1 VTASTSLVTAF
12 AAGLLSVLSPCVLPL
27 LPAYLSLVSGI
38 SVEEL
43 RSQASE
49 REVRRRVM
57 TTALAFVLGFSTVFV
72 LLGASATLLGRVL
85 RSFRLEVLGT
95 EIGVAQIAGVVI
107 IAMGLHLLGVVR
119 IPWLYREARFDG
131 PNRPTTAI
139 GAGLVGAAFAFGW
152 TPCVGPILG
161 GILTLAGARE
171 TVLQGMGMLMV
182 YSAGLAVPFL
192 LAAWSVERF
201 LGALRKLRDHFRAI
215 ELASGALLL
224 AVGLLVV
231 TDQLT
236 RINSY
241 FFFLEDVVVKLEEK
255 LL

>member
-1 VTASTSLVTAF
+1 VDASSSLLTAF

-43 RSQASE
+43 RSEGSAAA
-49 REVRRRVM
+49 VRSRVM
-57 TTALAFVLGFSTVFV
+57 LASLCFVLGFSTVFV

-85 RSFRLEVLGT
+85 RSFRLEVFGID
-95 EIGVAQIAGVVI
+95 IGVAQIAGVLI
-107 IAMGLHLLGVVR
+107 IVMGLHLTGLIQ
-119 IPWLYREARFDG
+119 IPLLYREKRFEG
-131 PNRPTTAI
+131 PKGTTSLL

-152 TPCVGPILG
+152 TPCIGPILG
-161 GILTLAGARE
+161 GILTLAAARE
-171 TVLQGMGMLMV
+171 TVLEGIGLLTV
-182 YSAGLAVPFL
+182 YSAGLGVPFL

-201 LGALRKLRDHFRAI
+201 LGALRRLKNHFRTI
-215 ELASGALLL
+215 ELVSGGLLI

-236 RINSY
+236 RLNSY
-241 FFFLEDVVVKLEEK
+241 FFFLEEIVVKLEEA

>member
-1 VTASTSLVTAF
+1 MEASTSLVTAF

-27 LPAYLSLVSGI
+27 LPAYLSLVSGV

-43 RSQASE
+43 RTQASE
-49 REVRRRVM
+49 AEVRRRVM
-57 TTALAFVLGFSTVFV
+57 GTALAFVLGFSAVFV
-72 LLGASATLLGRVL
+72 VLGASATLLGRVL

-107 IAMGLHLLGVVR
+107 VVMGLHLLGVLR
-119 IPWLYREARFDG
+119 IPWLYREARFEG
-131 PNRPTTAI
+131 PHRPTGPA
-139 GAGLVGAAFAFGW
+139 GAALVGAAFAFGW

-171 TVLQGMGMLMV
+171 TVFQGMGMLSV

-201 LGALRKLRDHFRAI
+201 LGALRRLREHFRTI
-215 ELASGALLL
+215 EIASGVLLV
-224 AVGLLVV
+224 AVGVLVL

-241 FFFLEDVVVKLEEK
+241 FLFLEEIVVRLEEA

>member
-1 VTASTSLVTAF
+1 MEASTSLVTAF

-38 SVEEL
+38 SVDEL
-43 RSQASE
+43 RTQASE

-57 TTALAFVLGFSTVFV
+57 ASSLAFVGGFSAVFV
-72 LLGASATLLGRVL
+72 VLGDSATLLGRVL
-85 RSFRLEVLGT
+85 RSFRIEVLGT
-95 EIGVAQIAGVVI
+95 EIGVGQIAGVII
-107 IAMGLHLLGVVR
+107 IAMGLHLLGVLR
-119 IPWLYREARFDG
+119 IPWLYREARFEG
-131 PNRPTTAI
+131 PHRPTGPI
-139 GAGLVGAAFAFGW
+139 GAALVGAAFAFGW

-171 TVLQGMGMLMV
+171 TVLQGMGMLLV

-201 LGALRKLRDHFRAI
+201 LGALRRLRQHYRTI
-215 ELASGALLL
+215 EIVSGVLLVG
-224 AVGLLVV
+224 VGLLVV

-236 RINSY
+236 RMNSY
-241 FFFLEDVVVKLEEK
+241 FFFLEEIVVRLEEA

>member
-1 VTASTSLVTAF
+1 VAASTSLLTAF

-27 LPAYLSLVSGI
+27 LPAYLSLVSGM
-38 SVEEL
+38 SVEQL

-57 TTALAFVLGFSTVFV
+57 ATALAFVLGFSCVFI

-107 IAMGLHLLGVVR
+107 IAMGLHLLGVLR
-119 IPWLYREARFDG
+119 IPWLYREARFEG
-131 PNRPTTAI
+131 PDRPAGAI
-139 GAGLVGAAFAFGW
+139 GAALVGAAFAFGW

-161 GILTLAGARE
+161 GILTLAGSRE
-171 TVLQGMGMLMV
+171 TVFQGMGMLTV

-192 LAAWSVERF
+192 VAAWSVEHF
-201 LGALRKLRDHFRAI
+201 LGALRRLRAHYRTI
-215 ELASGALLL
+215 EIASGALLL
-224 AVGLLVV
+224 AVGMLVV

>member
-1 VTASTSLVTAF
+1 MGASTSLLTAF

-43 RSQASE
+43 RTQATE

-57 TTALAFVLGFSTVFV
+57 ATSLAFVGGFSAVFV
-72 LLGASATLLGRVL
+72 VLGASATLLGRVL
-85 RSFRLEVLGT
+85 RSFRIEALGT
-95 EIGVAQIAGVVI
+95 SIGVAQIAGVVI
-107 IAMGLHLLGVVR
+107 VAMGLHLLGVLR
-119 IPWLYREARFDG
+119 IPWLYREARFEG
-131 PNRPTTAI
+131 PNRPTGPI
-139 GAGLVGAAFAFGW
+139 GAALVGAAFAFGW

-171 TVLQGMGMLMV
+171 TVLQGMGMLTV

-201 LGALRKLRDHFRAI
+201 LGALRRLKAHFGTI
-215 ELASGALLL
+215 ERVSGALLVV
-224 AVGLLVV
+224 VGVLVL

-241 FFFLEDVVVKLEEK
+241 FFFLEDWVVRLEEA

>member
-1 VTASTSLVTAF
+1 MEASSSFVTAF

-38 SVEEL
+38 SVDEL
-43 RSQASE
+43 RSQGSQ
-49 REVRRRVM
+49 REVRARVM
-57 TTALAFVLGFSTVFV
+57 LASLAFVLGFSGVFV
-72 LLGASATLLGRVL
+72 VLGASATLLGRVL
-85 RSFRLEVLGT
+85 RGFRLELLGT
-95 EIGVAQIAGVVI
+95 EIGVAQIAGLVI
-107 IAMGLHLLGVVR
+107 IVMGLHLTGLVK
-119 IPWLYREARFDG
+119 IPLLYREQRFEG
-131 PNRPTTAI
+131 PQRPTTLVGSA
-139 GAGLVGAAFAFGW
+139 LVGAAFAFGW

-171 TVLQGMGMLMV
+171 TVGQGMLMLSV

-201 LGALRKLRDHFRAI
+201 LGALRHLRAHFRTI
-215 ELASGALLL
+215 ELVSGVLLV

-231 TDQLT
+231 TDQMSRL
-236 RINSY
+236 NSY
-241 FFFLEDVVVKLEEK
+241 FGFLEEVVMRLEEA

>member
-1 VTASTSLVTAF
+1 MDASSSLLTAF

-43 RSQASE
+43 RSEGSADA
-49 REVRRRVM
+49 VRRRVM
-57 TTALAFVLGFSTVFV
+57 LASFAFVLGFSAVFV

-85 RSFRLEVLGT
+85 RSFRLEVFGL
-95 EIGVAQIAGVVI
+95 EIGVAQIAGVLI
-107 IAMGLHLLGVVR
+107 IVMGLHLTGLIQ
-119 IPWLYREARFDG
+119 IPLLYREKRFEG
-131 PNRPTTAI
+131 PKGPTSLI

-171 TVLQGMGMLMV
+171 TVLEGMGLLTV

-192 LAAWSVERF
+192 LAALERRALPRRAAPAEAITSAPSSSSRARCWSSS
-201 LGALRKLRDHFRAI
+201 GCSSSPISSRA
-215 ELASGALLL
+215 S
-224 AVGLLVV
+224 
-231 TDQLT
+231 T
-236 RINSY
+236 RTSSSS
-241 FFFLEDVVVKLEEK
+241 KRSW
-255 LL
+255 

>member
-1 VTASTSLVTAF
+1 MDASGSLVTAF

-43 RSQASE
+43 RSQGSE
-49 REVRRRVM
+49 VAVRRRVM
-57 TTALAFVLGFSTVFV
+57 LASVSFVLGFSAVFV
-72 LLGASATLLGRVL
+72 LLGASATLLGRL
-85 RSFRLEVLGT
+85 MRSFRLDVFGF
-95 EIGVAQIAGVVI
+95 EIGVAQIAGVLIVL
-107 IAMGLHLLGVVR
+107 MGLHLTGVIQ
-119 IPWLYREARFDG
+119 IPLLYREKRFEG
-131 PNRPTTAI
+131 PTGPTSLF

-171 TVLQGMGMLMV
+171 TVLEGMGLLTV

-192 LAAWSVERF
+192 LTAWSVEHF
-201 LGALRKLRDHFRAI
+201 LGALRRFRNHFRTI
-215 ELASGALLL
+215 ELVSGGLLI
-224 AVGLLVV
+224 AVGVLVF

-236 RINSY
+236 RRNQY
-241 FFFLEDVVVKLEEK
+241 FFFLEEIVVTLEEA